1 MFLHLNL
8 LKEILKEK
16 GKDEKLL
23 FFCIEDLVTNGLTLS
38 RFSECDSTPSR
49 QDITQFISAWLK
61 FTGIPTDECREWLLS
76 YCIDVLFGISS
87 SSKSQIRHSTRSNI
101 KYIYGSDV
109 SFDCRC
115 EYNIFKAH
123 CQKNCPVYLEMLDK
137 YSKIKKTREE
147 EEKRIENIHRVAMES
162 AKNQPKRLP
171 HRDRYKEQFE
181 NAIKISVELMK
192 QGYMKREIAGQLNE
206 KGFKT
211 RTGMKWT
218 AGNLSNELS
227 PYNIK
232 TSQEELDKAME
243 FALDLVK
250 QGVSKREIANQLNNK
265 GFKTQKGKEWQKDN
279 LELQLKKY
287 KAKSPL

>member
-1 MFLHLNL
+1 MLLHLNL
-8 LKEILKEK
+8 LKKILKEK
-16 GKDEKLL
+16 GKDENLL

-38 RFSECDSTPSR
+38 RFSECDPTPSR
-49 QDITQFISAWLK
+49 QDFTQFIAAWLK
-61 FTGIPTDECREWLLS
+61 FTGIPADECQEWLLS
-76 YCIDVLFGISS
+76 YCIDVLSGISS
-87 SSKSQIRHSTRSNI
+87 SSKSQLRHSTKSNI

-115 EYNIFKAH
+115 EYNIFKAN
-123 CQKNCPVYLEMLDK
+123 CQKSCPIYLEMMDK
-137 YSKIKKTREE
+137 YSKFMKTREE
-147 EEKRIENIHRVAMES
+147 EEKRIENIHRAAMES
-162 AKNQPKRLP
+162 DKSQPKKVSR
-171 HRDRYKEQFE
+171 RDRYKEQFE
-181 NAIKISVELMK
+181 NAIKIAVELMK
-192 QGYMKREIAGQLNE
+192 QGYMKKEIARQLNE

-250 QGVSKREIANQLNNK
+250 QGVSKREVARQLNDN
-265 GFKTQKGKEWQKDN
+265 GFKTQRGKEWQKDN